1 LNKESIIVKPKSSN
15 IVRKA
20 EALLRARYSLSKLAI
35 KLITVIISMLSKNDA
50 DFKIYILKVA
60 DFKELTGTESNK
72 IYDDLR
78 NTADELLTKKI
89 EFDDKKVGFML
100 TRWIA
105 SAEYSIGSGEI
116 EIEISQKLKPL
127 LLQLKEGNYLNYE
140 LKNIL
145 ALKST
150 YIIRLYER
158 LKHEYN
164 KIVKYKGHTVATYEI
179 YIEDLREE
187 FKIPSSYQYSSHIKK
202 RIFEKA
208 IIEFKENTDIE
219 IAYRESLKRSKKVI
233 AVEFTIREN
242 TTNLIEYLK
251 NVKTFITYMR
261 KNFINKDIMESQG
274 MILSISKDGRIYD
287 KKTLKEYNKDE
298 ALQVWNI
305 WYGLAMEDKLKIMK

>member
-1 LNKESIIVKPKSSN
+1 MNKESIIVKPKSSN

>member
-78 NTADELLTKKI
+78 NAADELLTKKI